1 MTLVVGEIAYAN
13 VVPLFDAWRAASGVG
28 PDGDP
33 AGVRIVRGDPASL
46 NAALRRGEIDA
57 APCSSIEYAQGA
69 ARYRLLPDL
78 AIASD
83 GAVESVLLFARGR
96 LGALSA
102 GRPPVVALSPASA
115 TSNALVRVL
124 LAERGLRAR
133 FVDAAGPSLAA
144 APAEADAAVVIGDE
158 ALLAAA
164 EDAAAGRAAGFPHVY
179 DLGALWREAT
189 GLPFVFGLWIV
200 RDAVAV
206 RTPAEVGRLAAALA
220 SAKRAAVARLPGLA
234 PREAARTG
242 LPADRLLAY
251 WRRLGYDLGPREQAG
266 LTTFFRLAARH
277 GLLGAAPAL
286 RFVRPLP

>member
-13 VVPLFDAWRAASGVG
+13 VVPLFDAWRAASHVG

-33 AGVRIVRGDPASL
+33 PGVRIVRGDPASL

-57 APCSSIEYAQGA
+57 APGSSIEYARDA

-83 GAVESVLLFARGR
+83 GEVESVLLFTRR
-96 LGALSA
+96 PLEALSA
-102 GRPPVVALSPASA
+102 GRAPLVALSPASA

-133 FVDAAGPSLAA
+133 FLDAAGPSLAA
-144 APAEADAAVVIGDE
+144 APGGADAAVVIGDE

-164 EDAAAGRAAGFPHVY
+164 DDAAVARAAGFPLVY

-200 RDAVAV
+200 PEAVAW
-206 RTPAEVGRLAAALA
+206 RAPAEVGRLAASLV
-220 SAKRAAVARLPGLA
+220 SAKRAAPARLPGLA

-242 LPADRLLAY
+242 LPAARLLAY

-266 LTTFFRLAARH
+266 LTTFFRLAVRH
-277 GLLGAAPAL
+277 GLLEAAPDL
-286 RFVRPLP
+286 RFVRPLS